1 MAAVNDDG
9 GSRHIDEGDG
19 TPESE
24 WLGWPALHAL
34 PRISL
39 DVLLPPGSRA
49 VVVAPHPDDEVLSV
63 GGLLAELATR
73 AHAVCVVAVTDGDA
87 SHPGS
92 GLWSPS
98 ALAGVRRGETQT
110 ALGRLG
116 VPADALIRLA
126 IADGGVEA
134 AGDDLA
140 HRLAACL
147 TPNDVVFS
155 TWRLDGHPDHE
166 ATARACMAAVAE
178 VGARLVEVPVWAWH
192 WARPADPRWPW
203 DQARRLDLS
212 SQAQARKRRAVQA
225 FRSQLE
231 PDPST
236 GAAPILRNSTVARAA
251 RPFEV
256 MFL

>member
-1 MAAVNDDG
+1 MAPVSTAAE
-9 GSRHIDEGDG
+9 SRHIGEGEG
-19 TPESE
+19 TPETE
-24 WLGWPALHAL
+24 WLGWPAIGAL

-39 DVLLPPGSRA
+39 DDLLPAGSRA

-63 GGLLAELATR
+63 GGLLAELAAR
-73 AHAVCVVAVTDGDA
+73 RHAVSIVAVTDGDA

-92 GLWSPS
+92 GLWSPE
-98 ALAGVRRGETQT
+98 ALAAVRRAETL
-110 ALGRLG
+110 AAVNRLGFGPDVICRLG
-116 VPADALIRLA
+116 VP
-126 IADGGVEA
+126 DGGVSA
-134 AGDDLA
+134 ATDQLA
-140 HRLAACL
+140 SRLAMHMTA
-147 TPNDVVFS
+147 NDVVFS

-166 ATARACMAAVAE
+166 ATALACAAAVAE

-192 WARPADPRWPW
+192 WARPDDRRWPW
-203 DQARRLDLS
+203 DHARRLDLS
-212 SQAQARKRRAVQA
+212 PQAQRNKSLAVQA